1 MKKNKFKILYIAIIL
16 LFISYLYF
24 SIISAEK
31 NTNEEKYNIL
41 NDALSRSIVQ
51 CYAIEGF
58 YPPNIEY
65 LENNYG
71 LVVDY
76 DKYVISYSVFASN
89 IMPEFDVFVKGGS
102 YEDLVII
109 D

>member
-1 MKKNKFKILYIAIIL
+1 MKKNKFKILYIAIFL

-24 SIISAEK
+24 AVNSAEK
-31 NTNEEKYNIL
+31 NTAEEKYNIL
-41 NDALSRSIVQ
+41 KDALSRSIVQ

-58 YPPNIEY
+58 YPPNVEY

-71 LVVDY
+71 LVVDH

-89 IMPEFDVFVKGGS
+89 IMPDFDVFSKGS
-102 YEDLVII
+102 Y
-109 D
+109 